1 MVLTMAALLTQL
13 IFSFL
18 KESRIWIE
26 SVFISAKCRLLSLK
40 RSSLSSLFRLLILV
54 TMLEGIKRLVFLKG
68 LGLFSISGATVSV
81 AKIVTLS
88 KTSQYDWT
96 EQLMNKEHLLITIG
110 YIVNLRVSG
119 VYLVQFLVTLFLFL
133 TLKFFKGKFS
143 NHQHKYFSLFF

>member
-1 MVLTMAALLTQL
+1 MAALLTRL

-40 RSSLSSLFRLLILV
+40 RSSLSSLFHLLILV
-54 TMLEGIKRLVFLKG
+54 TMLGGIKRLVFLKG

-81 AKIVTLS
+81 AEIITLS
-88 KTSQYDWT
+88 KTSQYGWT

>member
-1 MVLTMAALLTQL
+1 MYITVPQAIQ
-13 IFSFL
+13 FEQS
-18 KESRIWIE
+18 
-26 SVFISAKCRLLSLK
+26 
-40 RSSLSSLFRLLILV
+40 FRLLIFV
-54 TMLEGIKRLVFLKG
+54 TMLGGIKRLVFLKG

-119 VYLVQFLVTLFLFL
+119 VYLVTDENMGLCLYITKFLFDRE
-133 TLKFFKGKFS
+133 
-143 NHQHKYFSLFF
+143 